1 MMSHTYSKLNF
12 IDYLQ
17 IRNDNN
23 NPILQQRK
31 KEREQALKVVNR
43 VAAVKQKEVLAA
55 SDKLMKV
62 AARAAEK
69 GRRQSLTVAERKFED
84 Q

>member
-1 MMSHTYSKLNF
+1 LNF

-31 KEREQALKVVNR
+31 KEREQALRVVNR
-43 VAAVKQKEVLAA
+43 AVAVKQKEVLAA
-55 SDKLMKV
+55 SDKLRRGDV
-62 AARAAEK
+62 RVLPLPK
-69 GRRQSLTVAERKFED
+69 GNSKTSRSERW
-84 Q
+84 